1 MTDGGTVLATIT
13 RIVRS
18 NLNDSGL
25 EMTVD
30 TRPETV
36 PAWNSLKMVDIILD
50 IEDAFTMRFDIS
62 DIDKLRT
69 VGDMVDAVIAR
80 QAR

>member
-1 MTDGGTVLATIT
+1 
-13 RIVRS
+13 
-18 NLNDSGL
+18 
-25 EMTVD
+25 MTVD